1 MYANSTCYDLFVDN
15 NNTLYCSMYHQHQVV
30 KRSLNDPVG
39 TSAHVIAGTGIAG
52 EASYELELPWGIFVD
67 TNLDL
72 YVADFLNHRIQLFQ
86 YGKSNGTTVVG
97 YETPNPTFHLSFP
110 TTIALDAEKYL
121 FIIDNDHE
129 RIVGSGSYGFRCLV
143 GCYGQD
149 SQSDQ
154 SNPLYD
160 FSFDRFGN
168 MFVADGVKSEIQKFQ
183 YLEESCNDSLVAK
196 SIYKS
201 AITSNSSTYIHHCR
215 KSGSYYQA
223 IQMNVTIT
231 GVYTFLIKSEM
242 TVIFQYMHQ
251 NSFDPFNMSKNAII
265 YAIINNLNYL
275 IDYRSP
281 FQLMETLQLQANM
294 PYVFIMTTC
303 SPNNTGNF
311 SIEVFG
317 PNHVN
322 FNRIGEYL

>member
-183 YLEESCNDSLVAK
+183 YLEESCMNTP
-196 SIYKS
+196 SIVL
-201 AITSNSSTYIHHCR
+201 STYESEITTNNSQYYFGCTLHGEHHET
-215 KSGSYYQA
+215 
-223 IQMNVTIT
+223 IQEYFNLVTPNINQLAFSSQVAGTGPFRFTIT
-231 GVYTFLIKSEM
+231 LDPSTTYILVVGSSWWPRPN
-242 TVIFQYMHQ
+242 IFQI
-251 NSFDPFNMSKNAII
+251 PVA
-265 YAIINNLNYL
+265 
-275 IDYRSP
+275 
-281 FQLMETLQLQANM
+281 
-294 PYVFIMTTC
+294 
-303 SPNNTGNF
+303 
-311 SIEVFG
+311 G
-317 PNHVN
+317 P
-322 FNRIGEYL
+322 